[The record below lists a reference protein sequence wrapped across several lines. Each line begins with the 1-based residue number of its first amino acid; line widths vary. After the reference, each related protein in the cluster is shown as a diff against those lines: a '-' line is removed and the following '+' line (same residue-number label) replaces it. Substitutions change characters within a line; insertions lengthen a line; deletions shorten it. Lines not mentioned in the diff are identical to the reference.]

1 MTEKNLGGRPEIV
14 LTDEQIAQVEALA
27 AFGHSQKII
36 CGYLSKDKN
45 NTKIA
50 DRTFR
55 DLKKRDPKVAA
66 AYGEGRIEA
75 ENRAI
80 SRLWEHIESDDNAAV
95 SLNAT
100 KFYLE
105 AQCDWNKKQL
115 IETKDTTP
123 QKRFILEADS
133 GTAQD

>member
-27 AFGHSQKII
+27 AFGHSQKRI

-100 KFYLE
+100 KFYLKTQAGWRE
-105 AQCDWNKKQL
+105 TQVV
-115 IETKDTTP
+115 ETKDTTP
-123 QKRFILEADS
+123 QKRFILEVEDDF
-133 GTAQD
+133 TED